1 MNVEQAKAF
10 CRSLP
15 ATHERL
21 LGEPSNIL
29 VYSVGEKNFAWFKTS
44 EPERWRFS
52 FRVTAERFVELTDMP
67 GVRPARYMGRFRWIT
82 IVDVR
87 SFPAAYLRELVQWS
101 YDHTV
106 QRLTRRRREALGL
119 ADEAG
124 SAALPLAVATPR
136 RARAAATATV
146 GIGIGIGKR
155 R

>member
-1 MNVEQAKAF
+1 MNVEQTKAF

-44 EPERWRFS
+44 APERWRFS

-67 GVRPARYMGRFRWIT
+67 GVKPARYMGRFRWIT
-82 IVDVR
+82 IVDVGG
-87 SFPAAYLRELVQWS
+87 FPAAYLRELVQWS
-101 YDHTV
+101 YAHTV
-106 QRLTRRRREALGL
+106 QSLTRRRREALGL
-119 ADEAG
+119 TEEAG
-124 SAALPLAVATPR
+124 SARPAIT
-136 RARAAATATV
+136 AA
-146 GIGIGIGKR
+146 GRDGPGKR

>member
-15 ATHERL
+15 STHERL

-67 GVRPARYMGRFRWIT
+67 GVKPARYMGRFRWIT

-101 YDHTV
+101 HSHAV
-106 QRLTRRRREALGL
+106 EGLTRRRREALGL
-119 ADEAG
+119 AEEAG
-124 SAALPLAVATPR
+124 GTAPPPGVVRQR
-136 RARAAATATV
+136 RTRAASKAAV
-146 GIGIGIGKR
+146 GDDLGKR